1 MSTADNKAVVLRFNR
16 EFLEAN
22 NPAVLEELVAQG
34 FTNHTAAPGIPKDVT
49 GLVQF
54 IGMLHNGFP
63 DIKIEIHEMIGEGDM
78 VATRKTF
85 HATHLGEIMGKA
97 PTGKKI
103 TFNVMDFVRVQNG
116 QYIDHW
122 GRNDVMQVIQQL

>member
-1 MSTADNKAVVLRFNR
+1 MNTEANKAVVLRFNR

-22 NPAVLEELVAQG
+22 NTAVLKELVAPD
-34 FTNHTAAPGIPKDVT
+34 FVNHTAAHGIPNDVT
-49 GLVQF
+49 GLVLF
-54 IGMLHNGFP
+54 IGMLHKGFP
-63 DIKIEIHEMIGEGDM
+63 DIRIDIHEMIGEGDL

-103 TFNVMDFVRVQNG
+103 TFNVMDFVRVRDG
-116 QYIDHW
+116 QYVDHW